1 MKLLD
6 PFAGYRLASGHPF
19 FHAALFT
26 CSWFVSKI
34 GDIDNISIDAI
45 QDAFQV
51 LRWAHL
57 TLIILAACQSALNRP
72 SKIPEIEDN
81 FGEDEDGE
89 KERVLAKT
97 KVIHRDG
104 SYKLFSRVLA
114 SVQVFVYQG
123 AVFYAQMTL
132 ANALFI

>member
-26 CSWFVSKI
+26 CSWFVGKI
-34 GDIDNISIDAI
+34 GDSDNISVDII

-51 LRWAHL
+51 LRWAHF
-57 TLIILAACQSALNRP
+57 TIIILASCQAALNKP

-81 FGEDEDGE
+81 FGEGEDGE
-89 KERVLAKT
+89 KARILAKT

-114 SVQVFVYQG
+114 SV
-123 AVFYAQMTL
+123 
-132 ANALFI
+132 